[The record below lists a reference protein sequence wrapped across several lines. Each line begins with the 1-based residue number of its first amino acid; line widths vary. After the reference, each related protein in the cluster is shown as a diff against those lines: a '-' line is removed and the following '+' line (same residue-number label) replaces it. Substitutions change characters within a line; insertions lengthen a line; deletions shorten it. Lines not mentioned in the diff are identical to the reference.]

1 MFYILRNIN
10 IIKNYLKKP
19 LVEEK
24 IILGRWGYT
33 KNLEQL
39 DTKVYLANRD
49 HCGAQR
55 CGYINKDNN
64 SLFNS

>member
-10 IIKNYLKKP
+10 IIKNYLKNPWLKKKK
-19 LVEEK
+19 LSWVDG
-24 IILGRWGYT
+24 LH

-39 DTKVYLANRD
+39 DPKAYLANRD
-49 HCGAQR
+49 HCGP
-55 CGYINKDNN
+55 CGYINKGNN